1 MRSVN
6 SYRLQNRHPDGLIQY
21 HKRLAEQHCEQVRV
35 TIQAMHRRNM
45 KPHEITVE
53 AVVKESGVSRATI
66 YRNKEL
72 FALIQRAN
80 PNVQR
85 RQSGQVYEQAIQQ
98 LQEGLAK
105 AEADREYYQKEAQFA
120 KSGGSRPQQEVI
132 QLKKQINSLQ
142 RRVASLEEML
152 AHCTC
157 GACSD
162 YPPISN

>member
-6 SYRLQNRHPDGLIQY
+6 SYRPQNQHPNGLIQY
-21 HKRLAEQHCEQVRV
+21 HKRLAEQHREQVRV
-35 TIQAMHRRNM
+35 TIQAMRRRNM

-72 FALIQRAN
+72 FALIQHAN

-85 RQSGQVYEQAIQQ
+85 RQSGQVYEKEIQQ
-98 LQEGLAK
+98 LQADLAK
-105 AEADREYYQKEAQFA
+105 AEADKEYYQKEAQFA
-120 KSGGSRPQQEVI
+120 KSAGSRPQQEVML
-132 QLKKQINSLQ
+132 LKKQIVSLQ
-142 RRVASLEEML
+142 RRVAFLEEML
-152 AHCTC
+152 ERCTC

-162 YPPISN
+162 YPSISS